1 MAKQI
6 KRQDISEED
15 LFKSVRDSAEKTL
28 KTLSDMNNVLK
39 SNAQI
44 LSSELKNATTASA
57 KGINELVAATEKANK
72 MKGEAVKIDQET
84 IKIKQ
89 ELLKVDELEEKVKQ
103 QKLKTEA
110 QVNKEKERQAKASE
124 KSAKAAQ
131 NEASA
136 YKQLEK
142 NTRELKNQSKELG
155 AQMLKLEQSGK
166 KNSAEYKK
174 LAAQYKQV
182 TTAAQ
187 QGDTQLKKL
196 DKTVGDNF
204 RNVGN
209 YQNAIGGLKN
219 VLGQLGLA
227 FGIGTIVK
235 STFNVIKEF
244 DQGVA
249 NLASVLGTTR
259 EGVVKLEEDAKRLGA
274 TTAFT
279 ASQVSQLQVEFAKLG
294 FTETEILAAT
304 EATLN
309 LAAATGSDLAR
320 AAEVAGATVRG
331 MGLTAEDTMHVT
343 DVMAKSF
350 STSALDMEKFAESM
364 KVVAPI
370 ANSAGVSLE
379 ETTAM
384 LGALAN
390 AGISGSNAGTA
401 LRRILSE
408 VATTGKPVGEA
419 LKDLAAKGLDLAGAE
434 DEVGKNAMSA
444 LLILSKQTE
453 QIDTLT
459 DKYVNADG
467 AAKEMADTQLNTL
480 GGAIALLQSAWE
492 GFVLQMNDASGAGSG
507 LTTVIKFLAD
517 NLGTIMTVLGKLIK
531 VWIAYRT
538 VLFSMKMA
546 DRIKEMIAY
555 NKAVK
560 DGSVVAGG
568 ATDGVKKFG
577 AALKGIGL
585 GLAITLA
592 IELATA
598 LYDIASGAKAAREEK
613 ERMDRAMAAGTAS
626 AEKVLAK
633 SNENLKEQLRL
644 LDLEIRQRKANGED
658 EKKLTA
664 EKLKREQDLTQDE
677 LKSIQQRIQFKEKA
691 MAQTLKF
698 EDIMRR
704 IQRGELGS
712 DKTYQ
717 FNIYRKEVEALLGV
731 EAGTLNYATALNKL
745 EQKSV
750 RITQEIVELSNGKKE
765 LLALTQDLN
774 VQLLEETAATVN
786 DTKEKKKS
794 TKDVKDK
801 AKAMK
806 DANDEVERTI
816 RLINETQSLVDEIA
830 AYEAEENLQAAIQAQ
845 LDSIGKSGTYSLSVI
860 NQMIEAQYEL
870 QKAILERQYLESI
883 ENAQTQQEVIN
894 ARMRYEF
901 EIDKLDKQRQEK
913 NKEITEQLEET
924 QENWVESNRKT
935 NEKVVK
941 EEEKTV
947 DQRLEL
953 IRILADAQKA
963 ASDKRI
969 KLIDQEIAAAEKQF
983 DYFQD
988 LAANGNINAKESL
1001 AEQQRLIVEAN
1012 KQKEKEMRRQ
1022 ARIELA
1028 VSAYNA
1034 YQKNVEDK
1042 SVKNPLAKTITDI
1055 TLLSQFIQNLPAF
1068 LDGTED
1074 TGKNGQGIDGKG
1086 GFHAVL
1092 HPNERVVP
1100 KSLNEQIGSLSNS
1113 ELARIASEYNTGA
1126 LIRKGEGSM
1135 QIGGAWQ
1142 TAAIVQ
1148 KLDLLEKA
1156 IKTKPET
1163 NIELGEIVS
1172 GAMEIVKTTRK
1183 GNDVIYN
1190 RYRIK

>member
-15 LFKSVRDSAEKTL
+15 LFKSVRESAEKTL

-44 LSSELKNATTASA
+44 LSTELKNATTASA

-209 YQNAIGGLKN
+209 YSKAMGGLK
-219 VLGQLGLA
+219 
-227 FGIGTIVK
+227 
-235 STFNVIKEF
+235 
-244 DQGVA
+244 
-249 NLASVLGTTR
+249 SVLGAF
-259 EGVVKLEEDAKRLGA
+259 GVGFGVAQIKGFITETIELSRVQEKAVAQVAAGLASTGGA
-274 TTAFT
+274 
-279 ASQVSQLQVEFAKLG
+279 VG
-294 FTETEILAAT
+294 FTLDELKAKASALQKETLFGDETILTDLTSVMLTFTNVTGKAFDGAQQAALDLST
-304 EATLN
+304 RMGGDLKGAAVQLGKALN
-309 LAAATGSDLAR
+309 DP
-320 AAEVAGATVRG
+320 VRG
-331 MGLTAEDTMHVT
+331 V
-343 DVMAKSF
+343 
-350 STSALDMEKFAESM
+350 
-364 KVVAPI
+364 
-370 ANSAGVSLE
+370 
-379 ETTAM
+379 
-384 LGALAN
+384 
-390 AGISGSNAGTA
+390 TA
-401 LRRILSE
+401 LRKVGVSFTESQLDQIKVLTESGDLMSAQNIILDEMSHQFGGSAKAAAEADGGIQQLSNAFGDAKEEIGKMLLEGLKPTIQGLKEFFENLSTEDIRGFVQTLGSIFGVVMKIVKAFIAYKTVMFAFKMKDRITE
-408 VATTGKPVGEA
+408 MITYNKA
-419 LKDLAAKGLDLAGAE
+419 LKNG
-434 DEVGKNAMSA
+434 SA
-444 LLILSKQTE
+444 
-453 QIDTLT
+453 
-459 DKYVNADG
+459 VADG
-467 AAKEMADTQLNTL
+467 AA
-480 GGAIALLQSAWE
+480 S
-492 GFVLQMNDASGAGSG
+492 
-507 LTTVIKFLAD
+507 
-517 NLGTIMTVLGKLIK
+517 
-531 VWIAYRT
+531 
-538 VLFSMKMA
+538 
-546 DRIKEMIAY
+546 
-555 NKAVK
+555 
-560 DGSVVAGG
+560 
-568 ATDGVKKFG
+568 GVKKFG

-664 EKLKREQDLTQDE
+664 EKLKREQELTNNE
-677 LKSIQQRIQFKEKA
+677 LNAIKSRISFKEKA
-691 MAQTLKF
+691 MADALRLEEKINTALTVGLKSSA
-698 EDIMRR
+698 E
-704 IQRGELGS
+704 
-712 DKTYQ
+712 
-717 FNIYRKEVEALLGV
+717 
-731 EAGTLNYATALNKL
+731 YAALNKEINETYGMTTKGVQGLDKAL
-745 EQKSV
+745 EKVTS
-750 RITQEIVELSNGKKE
+750 RSTRLTQEIVELSEGKKE
-765 LLALTQDLN
+765 LAGLSQELAVQNLENAVTTQA
-774 VQLLEETAATVN
+774 V
-786 DTKEKKKS
+786 TKETKKE
-794 TKDVKDK
+794 TKEIKEK
-801 AKAMK
+801 AKTMK
-806 DANDEVERTI
+806 SANDEIERMNKLMQETED
-816 RLINETQSLVDEIA
+816 LIQEIA
-830 AYEAEENLQAAIQAQ
+830 QYESEANLQAAVDAQMQSIQ
-845 LDSIGKSGTYSLSVI
+845 KSGKYSLDTI
-860 NQMIEAQYEL
+860 NMLIDAEHEL
-870 QKAILERQYLESI
+870 QKAILERTYLEAV
-883 ENAQTQQEVIN
+883 ENAETQQEVIN
-894 ARMRYEF
+894 ARMRYDF
-901 EIDKLDKQRQEK
+901 ELEKLDKKRKEKSDQIRTDLETSQEDWVEK
-913 NKEITEQLEET
+913 NLD
-924 QENWVESNRKT
+924 N
-935 NEKVVK
+935 NEKVAK
-941 EEEKTV
+941 SDEKTT
-947 DQRLEL
+947 DY
-953 IRILADAQKA
+953 RIALVNALADAQKA
-963 ASDKRI
+963 ASDRRM

-1034 YQKNVEDK
+1034 YQKNVEDPN
-1042 SVKNPLAKTITDI
+1042 VKNPLAKTITDI
-1055 TLLSQFIQNLPAF
+1055 TLLSQFIQNIPAF
-1068 LDGTED
+1068 FDGTED
-1074 TGKNGQGIDGKG
+1074 TGKNGQGVDGRG

-1126 LIRKGEGSM
+1126 LIRKGEGAM

-1142 TAAIVQ
+1142 TAAIVG
-1148 KLDLLEKA
+1148 KLDALEKA
-1156 IKTKPET
+1156 IKSKPET
-1163 NIELGEIVS
+1163 NIELGEIVG

>member
-124 KSAKAAQ
+124 KAAKAAQ

-209 YQNAIGGLKN
+209 YSKAMGGLK
-219 VLGQLGLA
+219 
-227 FGIGTIVK
+227 
-235 STFNVIKEF
+235 
-244 DQGVA
+244 
-249 NLASVLGTTR
+249 SVLGAFGVGFGVAQIKGFITETIELSRVQEKAVAQVAAGLASTGGAVGFTLDELKAKASALQKETLFGDETILTDLTSVMLTFTNVTGKAFDGAQQAALDLSTR
-259 EGVVKLEEDAKRLGA
+259 MGGDLKGAAVQLGKALNDPVRGVTALRKVGVSFTESQLDQIKVLTESGDLMSAQNIILDEMSHQFGGSAKAAAEADGGIQQLSNAFGDAKEEIGKMLLEGLKPTIQGLKEFFENLSTEDIRGFVQTLGSIFGVV
-274 TTAFT
+274 
-279 ASQVSQLQVEFAKLG
+279 
-294 FTETEILAAT
+294 
-304 EATLN
+304 
-309 LAAATGSDLAR
+309 
-320 AAEVAGATVRG
+320 
-331 MGLTAEDTMHVT
+331 
-343 DVMAKSF
+343 
-350 STSALDMEKFAESM
+350 M
-364 KVVAPI
+364 KVVKAFI
-370 ANSAGVSLE
+370 AYKTVMFAFK
-379 ETTAM
+379 M
-384 LGALAN
+384 KD
-390 AGISGSNAGTA
+390 
-401 LRRILSE
+401 RITE
-408 VATTGKPVGEA
+408 MITYNKA
-419 LKDLAAKGLDLAGAE
+419 LKNG
-434 DEVGKNAMSA
+434 SA
-444 LLILSKQTE
+444 
-453 QIDTLT
+453 
-459 DKYVNADG
+459 VADG
-467 AAKEMADTQLNTL
+467 AA
-480 GGAIALLQSAWE
+480 S
-492 GFVLQMNDASGAGSG
+492 
-507 LTTVIKFLAD
+507 
-517 NLGTIMTVLGKLIK
+517 
-531 VWIAYRT
+531 
-538 VLFSMKMA
+538 
-546 DRIKEMIAY
+546 
-555 NKAVK
+555 
-560 DGSVVAGG
+560 
-568 ATDGVKKFG
+568 GVKKFG

-658 EKKLTA
+658 EKKLNK
-664 EKLKREQDLTQDE
+664 EKLEREKQLTE
-677 LKSIQQRIQFKEKA
+677 SEFKGINNRIKFKENALSRQLQLEDKLKA
-691 MAQTLKF
+691 ATTIGLKP
-698 EDIMRR
+698 
-704 IQRGELGS
+704 GE
-712 DKTYQ
+712 YEAV
-717 FNIYRKEVEALLGV
+717 NKELSELYGINTTGVVNYGKALLKV
-731 EAGTLNYATALNKL
+731 SAATT
-745 EQKSV
+745 
-750 RITQEIVELSNGKKE
+750 RITQEIVELNEGKKE
-765 LLALTQDLN
+765 LSKLTEDLK
-774 VQLLEETAATVN
+774 VQVIEETAATVN
-786 DTKEKKKS
+786 DTKEKKRS
-794 TKDVKDK
+794 TKEIKEK
-801 AKAMK
+801 AKVMK

-816 RLINETQSLVDEIA
+816 RLMNETQSLVDEIA

-913 NKEITEQLEET
+913 NKEIREELEET

-1068 LDGTED
+1068 FDGTED

-1086 GFHAVL
+1086 GFQAIL
-1092 HPNERVVP
+1092 HPNERVLT
-1100 KSLNEQIGSLSNS
+1100 KEQNQMIGSLTNN
-1113 ELARIASEYNTGA
+1113 ELAKIAMEYNTGS
-1126 LIRKGEGSM
+1126 LMRKGDGAM

-1142 TAAIVQ
+1142 TAAIV
-1148 KLDLLEKA
+1148 KELNELKSI